1 MAPEHHSR
9 TLPNTTEAPPPQV
22 QLPVVGADQ
31 QDVAVHGGVV
41 GGDAADGDEELRLRL
56 RAVLLV
62 LQRRKN
68 LSQRP
73 GRQHA
78 AARAA
83 FNLQHVGTVDHDAL
97 RDGLDLHR
105 RGHWDEARGDG
116 GGGHRRRGQRGRLHV
131 LHVLVVALHFDD
143 VVQGHLVRGAE
154 LLGFWSA
161 LDPHDGRLAE
171 GDASAGRVLRLVV
184 LHFDETA
191 VKGEVVDRL
200 LEDGLI
206 VALHHRP
213 REIVLARV
221 EAGIVGQQRVITGRR
236 ETWVSNSVIRN
247 KNWNSRHTETRS
259 R

>member
-221 EAGIVGQQRVITGRR
+221 EAGVVGQQRVITGRR

-247 KNWNSRHTETRS
+247 KN
-259 R
+259 

>member
-1 MAPEHHSR
+1 M
-9 TLPNTTEAPPPQV
+9 

-31 QDVAVHGGVV
+31 QDVAVHGRVV
-41 GGDAADGDEELRLRL
+41 GGDAADGDEELSLR
-56 RAVLLV
+56 RRVVLLV

-97 RDGLDLHR
+97 RDGLDMHR

-116 GGGHRRRGQRGRLHV
+116 GGGHRGRGQRGRLHV
-131 LHVLVVALHFDD
+131 LHILVVALYFDD
-143 VVQGHLVRGAE
+143 VVEGHLVRGAE

-171 GDASAGRVLRLVV
+171 GDASARHVLRLVV
-184 LHFDETA
+184 LHFDEA
-191 VKGEVVDRL
+191 AIEGEVVDRL
-200 LEDGLI
+200 LEDGL
-206 VALHHRP
+206 VVSLHHRP
-213 REIVLARV
+213 REVFLARV
-221 EAGIVGQQRVITGRR
+221 EAGVVGQQRVITGRR
-236 ETWVSNSVIRN
+236 EMWVSTSIIRN
-247 KNWNSRHTETRS
+247 KKRNSRHTELMVNKE
-259 R
+259 